1 MKSRIFSLSSNLIFY
16 PTETPLFDLLLGLH
30 DAEKITANLTF
41 ALAVWLN
48 QDLIENLDK
57 KNGVTIFY
65 IFFSVWWWALFFSA
79 KKKKADLFHSKT

>member
-16 PTETPLFDLLLGLH
+16 PIETPLFDLLLGLR

-48 QDLIENLDK
+48 RVLIENLEKENDDS
-57 KNGVTIFY
+57 IS
-65 IFFSVWWWALFFSA
+65 FFLYDGEPYFPQ
-79 KKKKADLFHSKT
+79 LKT